1 MSSFIRCSRCSL
13 QLADTDENADYF
25 FGFSTR
31 TGKRLKNC
39 RRCRTVQK
47 EGKEKRKKKS
57 SSSSSEES
65 NDTEESGVTTTAA
78 TGEAEVEEL
87 FQSAEE
93 EDDYTGELT
102 NIFVGRAK
110 DVDAILTKKDFL
122 EALNDG
128 RVMMIKVRAE

>member
-25 FGFSTR
+25 FGFSAR

-39 RRCRTVQK
+39 RRCRAVRK
-47 EGKEKRKKKS
+47 EGRERKKKS
-57 SSSSSEES
+57 SSSSSEET
-65 NDTEESGVTTTAA
+65 NDTEESGVPTTAA
-78 TGEAEVEEL
+78 TGEAPEEL
-87 FQSAEE
+87 YQDAEE
-93 EDDYTGELT
+93 EYDLT

-110 DVDAILTKKDFL
+110 DVDAILTKEDFL
-122 EALNDG
+122 EALNEG

>member
-13 QLADTDENADYF
+13 QLADTEENADYF
-25 FGFSTR
+25 FGFNAG

-65 NDTEESGVTTTAA
+65 NDTEESGVTTPAPV
-78 TGEAEVEEL
+78 GAEPEEL
-87 FQSAEE
+87 YQDAEE
-93 EDDYTGELT
+93 EYDLT

-110 DVDAILTKKDFL
+110 DVDAILTKEDFL
-122 EALNDG
+122 EALNEG
-128 RVMMIKVRAE
+128 RVMMIKVRVE